1 MYVRPASTRKAT
13 SNFSAKL
20 TEIEPNHMKRPGES
34 LPGLFLEKSGSM
46 VLNDLP
52 EFDMTRAN
60 KMHEFI
66 FPKGL

>member
-1 MYVRPASTRKAT
+1 MYARPASTRKAT

-20 TEIEPNHMKRPGES
+20 TEIEPNHTKRPGES
-34 LPGLFLEKSGSM
+34 LPGLFFEKLDSM

-66 FPKGL
+66 ALKGL